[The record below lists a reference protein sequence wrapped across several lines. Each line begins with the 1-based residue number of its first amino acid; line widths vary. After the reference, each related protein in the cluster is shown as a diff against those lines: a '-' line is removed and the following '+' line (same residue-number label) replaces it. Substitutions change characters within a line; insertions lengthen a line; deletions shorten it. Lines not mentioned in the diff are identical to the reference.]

1 MHPGEAKPFRLPR
14 VRAANDNRRRARWR
28 RAVAAAVAASFA
40 LMMVSLGFH
49 ASFALMMVSLGFHRY
64 AHHLPYGAS
73 HPAGF
78 LAPN

>member
-1 MHPGEAKPFRLPR
+1 MHPGDAKSFRLAR
-14 VRAANDNRRRARWR
+14 IRAANDNRRRAMWR
-28 RAVAAAVAASFA
+28 RAVAAAVAAA
-40 LMMVSLGFH
+40 
-49 ASFALMMVSLGFHRY
+49 FALMMVSLGFHRY

>member
-1 MHPGEAKPFRLPR
+1 VSAPPTTI
-14 VRAANDNRRRARWR
+14 AAARCGAAR
-28 RAVAAAVAASFA
+28 VAAAVA
-40 LMMVSLGFH
+40 

-64 AHHLPYGAS
+64 AHHLPYGVS

>member
-28 RAVAAAVAASFA
+28 RAIAAAVAASFA

-49 ASFALMMVSLGFHRY
+49 RY
-64 AHHLPYGAS
+64 AHHVPYGAS
-73 HPAGF
+73 HPTGF

>member
-1 MHPGEAKPFRLPR
+1 MTPCG
-14 VRAANDNRRRARWR
+14 VRAL
-28 RAVAAAVAASFA
+28 AAAVA
-40 LMMVSLGFH
+40 

-64 AHHLPYGAS
+64 AHHLPYGVS

>member
-1 MHPGEAKPFRLPR
+1 M
-14 VRAANDNRRRARWR
+14 WR
-28 RAVAAAVAASFA
+28 RAVAAAVAAAFA
-40 LMMVSLGFH
+40 LML
-49 ASFALMMVSLGFHRY
+49 VSLGFHRY